1 MTDIKTLKKQYEK
14 IFKDTLEKL
23 MELNQESDSETRLEL
38 KCFIKDKV
46 LFWRIDM
53 SEIGM
58 QMYNEHIDIIPKWH
72 IEEEIVKE
80 IEIVEES
87 KK

>member
-1 MTDIKTLKKQYEK
+1 MTNIKALKKRYEK
-14 IFKDTLEKL
+14 VFVDTLEKL
-23 MELNQESDSETRLEL
+23 IELNQETDSQTRLEL

-53 SEIGM
+53 NELEM
-58 QMYNEHIDIIPKWH
+58 QIYNEHLEIIPKWH
-72 IEEEIVKE
+72 EEILRDADALGE
-80 IEIVEES
+80 P

>member
-1 MTDIKTLKKQYEK
+1 MTDFKMLKKQYEK

-23 MELNQESDSETRLEL
+23 TELNQESGSETRLEL

-53 SEIGM
+53 SELGM
-58 QMYNEHIDIIPKWH
+58 QIYNEHLEIVPKWH
-72 IEEEIVKE
+72 EEILRDANALGK
-80 IEIVEES
+80 S